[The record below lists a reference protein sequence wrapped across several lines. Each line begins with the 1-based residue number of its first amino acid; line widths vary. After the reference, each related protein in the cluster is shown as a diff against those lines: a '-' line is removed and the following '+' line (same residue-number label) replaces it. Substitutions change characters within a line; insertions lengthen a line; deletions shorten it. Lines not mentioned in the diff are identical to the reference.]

1 MPASTTLPEHIQSYI
16 RRSLIDREYIVGGG
30 ADKNDALSHVVG
42 STNLVKVDIID
53 RFNLYNSSDREVY
66 YRGHEEEKEL
76 LEEIVRDWKS
86 YKFNNLRL
94 TGHSWGGQA
103 VMNIT
108 QKLFVKGVP
117 VKELITLDP
126 VSMLPLARPQAE
138 KWVNVY
144 IRQSILD
151 NTIGKLPLVNQVVSS
166 VASLPT
172 LLTVNGRA
180 GGYIANIGSQ
190 LGHENGA
197 YNYEMDVS
205 HANAGEM
212 YKKALSLLEK
222 APTSPK
228 AMGVR

>member
-1 MPASTTLPEHIQSYI
+1 MSASTTLPEHIQSYT
-16 RRSLIDREYIVGGG
+16 RRSWIDREYIVGGG
-30 ADKNDALSHVVG
+30 ADKNDVLSRVVG
-42 STNLVKVDIID
+42 PTNLVKVDIID
-53 RFNLYNSSDREVY
+53 RFNLYGASDRKVY
-66 YRGHEEEKEL
+66 YRGHEGEKEL
-76 LEEIVRDWKS
+76 LEEIIRDWKS

-103 VMNIT
+103 VMNIA
-108 QKLFVKGVP
+108 QNLFVKGVP

-126 VSMLPLARPQAE
+126 VSMFPLARPPAE

-144 IRQSILD
+144 IRQSIWD
-151 NTIGKLPLVNQVVSS
+151 NTIGKIPLVNQVVSS

-172 LLTVNGRA
+172 LLTTNGRS

-205 HANAGEM
+205 HANAGDM
-212 YKKALSLLEK
+212 YKKALSLLEN
-222 APTSPK
+222 APMNPK
-228 AMGVR
+228 AIGVR